1 MLLLLLPASVA
12 SGLLAGLM
20 GAGGPPLMAAYALL
34 EVEKD
39 ALLGFGVVPSAYM
52 VLRLGMYMNAD
63 GSVHDDGEWGLYAGI
78 VGAGLAGMA
87 AGNGARRF
95 VASGTVLTMV
105 VGLVFVSSALML
117 DAATTPPLLAL
128 YVALTAGAAAA
139 WVGLRGRPALFSKL
153 CCAPQRQL

>member
-1 MLLLLLPASVA
+1 MFLTRSLLQCLLC
-12 SGLLAGLM
+12 
-20 GAGGPPLMAAYALL
+20 L
-34 EVEKD
+34 ESRARESWLQ
-39 ALLGFGVVPSAYM
+39 A
-52 VLRLGMYMNAD
+52 
-63 GSVHDDGEWGLYAGI
+63 HDDGEWGLYAGI